1 MLLFV
6 LAFLGGTLTIL
17 SPCVLPVIPFVFA
30 QSNRPFRTSGLPTL
44 IGMAV
49 TFAAVA
55 SAAAVGGSWVVRAN
69 QVGRGAALVLLAAFG
84 VALVFPAIGDRLTRP
99 FVAIGSRLQ
108 RRADART
115 GVGGALLLGVAV
127 GFLWAPCAGPILGL
141 ILTSAALGGASARTT
156 FLLLA
161 FAAGA
166 AVSLGLA
173 TAAGSRVFAA
183 MKRGLGAEEWIRRGL
198 GIAVLL
204 GVVAVA
210 MGWDTG
216 ILARLSLASTTP
228 AEQRLVDRLANGP
241 RVDPAPTATAATP
254 ANADQLPDLAQATG
268 WINTPPLTAAAL
280 RGHVVLLGVWTYSCI
295 NCLRTLPYVK
305 AWASRYAA
313 DGLIVI
319 GVHSPE
325 FAFERDPANVAH
337 AVRDLGVTYP
347 VALDN
352 GYAIWRALDN
362 HYWPAQYLI
371 DTSGR
376 IRYRNAGEGH
386 DADIEQHIRSLLAEG
401 GHPPSSGTAEINAG
415 GAEAAAAMRSVGSP
429 ETYVGYRRAER
440 LASPEAIRR
449 DTAQTYSVPATLPLN
464 AWGLV
469 GTWTVGPEAAV
480 LGSAPGHVV
489 FRFHSRDLHLVL
501 GPAADGRPVRFRV
514 RVDGEAPMADHGSD
528 VGGDGSGT
536 VTTQRLYQLVRTRGA
551 IADRT
556 FDIEFLAPGVSV
568 YAFTFG

>member
-44 IGMAV
+44 VGMAV

-55 SAAAVGGSWVVRAN
+55 SAAAVGGGWVVRAN
-69 QVGRGAALVLLAAFG
+69 QVGRAAALVLLAAFG
-84 VALVFPAIGDRLTRP
+84 VALVLPAVGDRLTRP
-99 FVAIGSRLQ
+99 FVAFGSRLQ
-108 RRADART
+108 QRADART
-115 GVGGALLLGVAV
+115 DVGGAVLLGVAV

-173 TAAGSRVFAA
+173 TVAGSRVFAA

-241 RVDPAPTATAATP
+241 RVDPGPTATAATP
-254 ANADQLPDLAQATG
+254 ANADQLPDLSPATG
-268 WINTPPLTAAAL
+268 WINSPPLTAAAL
-280 RGHVVLLGVWTYSCI
+280 RGHVVLLDVWTYSCI

-313 DGLIVI
+313 DGLVVI

-371 DTSGR
+371 DSSGR

-386 DADIEQHIRSLLAEG
+386 DAQIEQQIRSLLAED
-401 GHPPSSGTAEINAG
+401 GHPPSGGTAAIDAG

-429 ETYVGYRRAER
+429 ETYAGYRRAER
-440 LASPEAIRR
+440 VVSPEAIRR
-449 DTAQTYSVPATLPLN
+449 DTAQMYSAPATLPLN

-480 LGSAPGHVV
+480 LTSASGHVV
-489 FRFHSRDLHLVL
+489 FRFHARDLHLVL

-528 VGGDGSGT
+528 VAGDGSGT
-536 VTTQRLYQLVRTRGA
+536 VTTQRLYQLVRQRGA
-551 IADRT
+551 ITDRT
-556 FDIEFLAPGVSV
+556 FDIEFLDPGVSV

>member
-44 IGMAV
+44 VGMAV

-55 SAAAVGGSWVVRAN
+55 SAAAVGGGWVVRAN
-69 QVGRGAALVLLAAFG
+69 QVGRAAALVLLAAFG
-84 VALVFPAIGDRLTRP
+84 VALELPAVGDRLTRP
-99 FVAIGSRLQ
+99 FVAFGNRLQ
-108 RRADART
+108 QRADART

-173 TAAGSRVFAA
+173 TVAGSRVFAA

-241 RVDPAPTATAATP
+241 RVDPGPTATAAPP

-268 WINTPPLTAAAL
+268 WINMPPLTAAAL
-280 RGHVVLLGVWTYSCI
+280 RGHVVLLDVWTYSCI

-313 DGLIVI
+313 DGLVVI

-386 DADIEQHIRSLLAEG
+386 DAEIEQHIRSLLAES
-401 GHPPSSGTAEINAG
+401 GHPPSGGTAEINAG
-415 GAEAAAAMRSVGSP
+415 GAEAAAAMRSVRSP
-429 ETYVGYRRAER
+429 ETYVGFRRVER
-440 LASPEAIRR
+440 LASPEPVRPYN
-449 DTAQTYSVPATLPLN
+449 AQRYSTPNSLPLN

-469 GTWTVGPEAAV
+469 GTWAVGPEAAV

-501 GPAADGRPVRFRV
+501 GPAADGRPIRFRV
-514 RVDGEAPMADHGSD
+514 RVDGEPPMADHGSD
-528 VGGDGSGT
+528 VAGDGSGT
-536 VTTQRLYQLVRTRGA
+536 ITTQRLYQLVRQRDAVT
-551 IADRT
+551 DRT
-556 FDIEFLAPGVSV
+556 FDIEFLDPGVSV

>member
-44 IGMAV
+44 VGMAV

-55 SAAAVGGSWVVRAN
+55 SAAAVGGGWVVRAN
-69 QVGRGAALVLLAAFG
+69 QVGRTAALVLLAAFG
-84 VALVFPAIGDRLTRP
+84 VAMVFPAVGDRLTRP
-99 FVAIGSRLQ
+99 FVAFGSRLQ
-108 RRADART
+108 QRADART

-173 TAAGSRVFAA
+173 TVAGSRVFAA
-183 MKRGLGAEEWIRRGL
+183 LKRGLGAEEWIRRGL

-241 RVDPAPTATAATP
+241 RVDPGPTATAAAP

-280 RGHVVLLGVWTYSCI
+280 RGHVVLLDVWTYSCI

-352 GYAIWRALDN
+352 GYALWRALDN

-401 GHPPSSGTAEINAG
+401 GHPPSGGTAEIDAG

-449 DTAQTYSVPATLPLN
+449 DTAQTYSAPATLPLN

-480 LGSAPGHVV
+480 LASAPGHVV

-501 GPAADGRPVRFRV
+501 GPAADGRPIRFRV
-514 RVDGEAPMADHGSD
+514 RVDGERPMADHGSD
-528 VGGDGSGT
+528 VAGDGSGT
-536 VTTQRLYQLVRTRGA
+536 ITTQRLYQLVRQRGT
-551 IADRT
+551 ITDRT
-556 FDIEFLAPGVSV
+556 FDIEFLDPGVAV